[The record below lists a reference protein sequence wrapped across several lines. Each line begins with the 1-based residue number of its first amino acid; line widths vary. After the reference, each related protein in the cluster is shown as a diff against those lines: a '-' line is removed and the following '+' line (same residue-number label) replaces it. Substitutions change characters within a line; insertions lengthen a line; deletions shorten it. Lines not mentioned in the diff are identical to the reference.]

1 MAQAQ
6 THERRTKNVPVAQ
19 SRAAQPTL
27 SEPIAWISASPFGL
41 MRRLS
46 EDMDQLFNQFLGSG
60 GSSGR
65 SMMNAPL
72 ALSQAIQWMPPIE
85 MFERDD
91 RLVIQAELPGL
102 GVDDV
107 SVEVADG
114 VVTIS
119 GERREQREDDGG
131 RFRRTERLYGRF
143 SRSITLPEGVRA
155 EDVQATFRD
164 GMLELTVP
172 LPQQSQRRVVQ
183 IQSESR
189 SEEAGSAN
197 GGTAIDDSRPGGG
210 ASPGKTAGEHAT
222 AKERVT
228 PK

>member
-1 MAQAQ
+1 
-6 THERRTKNVPVAQ
+6 
-19 SRAAQPTL
+19 
-27 SEPIAWISASPFGL
+27 

-46 EDMDQLFNQFLGSG
+46 EDIDQLFNQFLGSG
-60 GSSGR
+60 GASGR
-65 SMMNAPL
+65 SMMNVPL
-72 ALSQAIQWMPPIE
+72 TLSQAVQWIPPIE

-114 VVTIS
+114 LVTIS

-143 SRSITLPEGVRA
+143 SRSIALPEGVRA

-164 GMLELTVP
+164 GMLELTMP
-172 LPQQSQRRVVQ
+172 LPQQSQRRAVQ

-189 SEEAGSAN
+189 SQQAASGN
-197 GGTAIDDSRPGGG
+197 GETATDDSRTSGG

-222 AKERVT
+222 VRDRAT
-228 PK
+228 SN

>member
-1 MAQAQ
+1 MPA
-6 THERRTKNVPVAQ
+6 AQ
-19 SRAAQPTL
+19 SRTTQPVL
-27 SEPIAWISASPFGL
+27 SEPTAWSAASPFGL

-60 GSSGR
+60 AVSGR

-72 ALSQAIQWMPPIE
+72 ALSQAVQWMPPIE
-85 MFERDD
+85 MFERDGQ
-91 RLVIQAELPGL
+91 LVIQAELPGL

-107 SVEVADG
+107 SIEVADG
-114 VVTIS
+114 LVTIS
-119 GERREQREDDGG
+119 GERSEQREDDGG

-143 SRSITLPEGVRA
+143 SRSIALPEGVRA

-172 LPQQSQRRVVQ
+172 LPQQSQRRTVQ

-189 SEEAGSAN
+189 SPQAGSGN
-197 GGTAIDDSRPGGG
+197 GGTATDDSRTSGG
-210 ASPGKTAGEHAT
+210 ASSGKTTGEHAP
-222 AKERVT
+222 ARDRAT